1 MNSLPY
7 LSIYFLPLPISLFTC
22 VVVSATQVLVCI
34 DNFGHICFFNAVTPR
49 NALAGEVLVVLAVDF
64 KFGIALLVERDGL
77 RAHALAGR
85 ELLQYIC
92 FVIVDYNVHLEVAL
106 SREIPRLLQEHLLSM
121 AFLPLNF
128 SSFDQ
133 LGRHRSRLF
142 LI

>member
-1 MNSLPY
+1 M
-7 LSIYFLPLPISLFTC
+7 I
-22 VVVSATQVLVCI
+22 
-34 DNFGHICFFNAVTPR
+34 
-49 NALAGEVLVVLAVDF
+49 AVDF
-64 KFGIALLVERDGL
+64 EFCIALLVERDGL
-77 RAHALAGR
+77 RVQVLAAR
-85 ELLQYIC
+85 ELLHHIC

-106 SREIPRLLQEHLLSM
+106 SREIPRLLQEHLLAM